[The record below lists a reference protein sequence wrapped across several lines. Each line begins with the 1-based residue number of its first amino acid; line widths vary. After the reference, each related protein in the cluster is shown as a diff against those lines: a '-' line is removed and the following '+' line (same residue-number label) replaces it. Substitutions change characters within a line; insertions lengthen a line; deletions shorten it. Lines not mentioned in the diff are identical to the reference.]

1 MFSWKLAGEK
11 KSIAV
16 LRQTHGLAILAEHGR
31 KGAVHRDKA
40 LLFIFGVLQ
49 QNRTALKIN
58 IANANLEQLSNPK
71 TAAVKHP
78 QDHRKFHPKQ
88 NIGVWPFWRGK
99 CVSGGEYPLY
109 FILGED
115 IRDVGFRHFGNPW
128 DKYRNAAVLQIFQ
141 KIPQVSHLVGNSFPC
156 VGGKQAL
163 NPVALGTASA

>member
-1 MFSWKLAGEK
+1 M
-11 KSIAV
+11 
-16 LRQTHGLAILAEHGR
+16 
-31 KGAVHRDKA
+31 DKP
-40 LLFIFGVLQ
+40 LLFIFGILQ
-49 QNRTALKIN
+49 QHCASLKIN
-58 IANANLEQLSNPK
+58 VTNANLEQLSNPK

-78 QDHRKFHPKQ
+78 QDHRKFHLKQ
-88 NIGVWPFWRGK
+88 NIGVWRFWQGK

-141 KIPQVSHLVGNSFPC
+141 KIPQVSNLVGNSFPC

-163 NPVALGTASA
+163 NPGVHYIL